1 MRIVWHIVR
10 RITKWDLRSSR
21 VKCCFRTTT
30 SQENVIILNN
40 EHIFH
45 FLLIVHCLFF
55 PSGCSGLIAAT
66 ISTPADVVKTRIMNN
81 PNVYRGSIDCFLSA
95 VCKLYVDCY
104 MTARDIYSREGRFRE
119 RRQMMEH
126 AWEEKL
132 EGWDPQGMGPS
143 RDGMIEG
150 RDTWGM
156 GYSRDGILEEWDT
169 RGMGYLRDGILEELD
184 SRGIG
189 HPGDGTLERLDLEW
203 NLTGTACMKDNK
215 RGMWLTRSGTLEGM
229 TMWGICEQCGK
240 REWLQAQEF
249 FLLGRRGYPSI
260 IARVGDWG
268 LLFLSVKEVKAVS

>member
-10 RITKWDLRSSR
+10 RITKWDLRSNR

-169 RGMGYLRDGILEELD
+169 RGMGYSRDGILEGRD
-184 SRGIG
+184 TRG
-189 HPGDGTLERLDLEW
+189 TW
-203 NLTGTACMKDNK
+203 
-215 RGMWLTRSGTLEGM
+215 
-229 TMWGICEQCGK
+229 
-240 REWLQAQEF
+240 
-249 FLLGRRGYPSI
+249 
-260 IARVGDWG
+260 
-268 LLFLSVKEVKAVS
+268 